1 MTDTDDE
8 YTLTLRNGVLL
19 YYEGAP
25 SGGSAATWTTTKL
38 GLFALLQGDKE
49 NIDALI
55 QQQGDTALLDGLC
68 DNLAA
73 FDQTS
78 TSLSHDAR
86 SSMNVNGGRTMN
98 THRYKGIVSGLLT
111 ALLLLSA
118 GCSSDTTAGQ

>member
-1 MTDTDDE
+1 MQQKMDVPLLLDYLGIRLDSNAAQSLNGTIDLVVTDTDDE

-25 SGGSAATWTTTKL
+25 SGGSDATWTTTKL

-68 DNLAA
+68 SNLAA
-73 FDQTS
+73 FDP
-78 TSLSHDAR
+78 
-86 SSMNVNGGRTMN
+86 NFN
-98 THRYKGIVSGLLT
+98 IVEP
-111 ALLLLSA
+111 
-118 GCSSDTTAGQ
+118 

>member
-1 MTDTDDE
+1 M
-8 YTLTLRNGVLL
+8 L

-25 SGGSAATWTTTKL
+25 SGGSDATWTTTKL

-73 FDQTS
+73 FDP
-78 TSLSHDAR
+78 
-86 SSMNVNGGRTMN
+86 NFN
-98 THRYKGIVSGLLT
+98 IVEP
-111 ALLLLSA
+111 
-118 GCSSDTTAGQ
+118 